1 MTSSM
6 LLVSSTWANEPTFK
20 MIPINVACPF
30 NEAIYDPSSRA
41 LALVG
46 KEKKQTLHMLPKLTD
61 TGDVQR
67 LKMQKRENGKEF
79 AEQRV
84 TLDTFY
90 EYFIEDKSEIES
102 FIKSFASN
110 ADAYDYQ
117 SIVDKSFA
125 APAEKPMIVSG
136 SPLIMAP

>member
-41 LALVG
+41 LAIVG

-67 LKMQKRENGKEF
+67 IKLQKRENGKEF

-110 ADAYDYQ
+110 ASTHDFQ

-125 APAEKPMIVSG
+125 APSEKPAIVSG

>member
-110 ADAYDYQ
+110 ADTYDYQ

>member
-1 MTSSM
+1 M

-46 KEKKQTLHMLPKLTD
+46 KEKKQTLHMLPRLTD
-61 TGDVQR
+61 SGDVQR
-67 LKMQKRENGKEF
+67 IKLNKRDNGKDF

-90 EYFIEDKSEIES
+90 EYFIEEKSEIEN

-110 ADAYDYQ
+110 AATFDFE
-117 SIVDKSFA
+117 SILDNSFA
-125 APAEKPMIVSG
+125 APTEKPTMVQGSSLIV
-136 SPLIMAP
+136 AP

>member
-6 LLVSSTWANEPTFK
+6 LLISSSWANEPTFK
-20 MIPINVACPF
+20 MIPVNVSCPF
-30 NEAIYDPSSRA
+30 NEVIYDPSSRA
-41 LALVG
+41 LAIVG

-67 LKMQKRENGKEF
+67 IKLQKRENGKEF

-84 TLDTFY
+84 TLETFY
-90 EYFIEDKSEIES
+90 EYFIEEKSEIES

-110 ADAYDYQ
+110 ADTFDFQ
-117 SIVDKSFA
+117 SIVDQSFA
-125 APAEKPMIVSG
+125 APAEKPAIVSG
-136 SPLIMAP
+136 PQLIMEP

>member
-1 MTSSM
+1 M

-46 KEKKQTLHMLPKLTD
+46 KEKKQTLHMLPRLTD
-61 TGDVQR
+61 SGDVQR
-67 LKMQKRENGKEF
+67 IKLNKRDNGKDF

-90 EYFIEDKSEIES
+90 EYFIEEKSEIEN

-110 ADAYDYQ
+110 EATFDFE
-117 SIVDKSFA
+117 SILDNSFA
-125 APAEKPMIVSG
+125 APTEKPTMAQGSSLIVT
-136 SPLIMAP
+136 P

>member
-1 MTSSM
+1 M

-110 ADAYDYQ
+110 ADTYDYQ